1 MKNMYKVY
9 RIDICFTCYARNY
22 ILVGGNS
29 KADVIEHL
37 EEIVENSG
45 NDIDYLYEEIDSLLN
60 IGIGRVEK
68 VKNLYTDKPYIVLEN
83 FAYYE

>member
-1 MKNMYKVY
+1 MYKVFC
-9 RIDICFTCYARNY
+9 IDICFACYAQNY

-45 NDIDYLYEEIDSLLN
+45 NDISYLYEVIDDISN
-60 IGIGRVEK
+60 IGIGRVEE
-68 VKNLYTDKPYIVLEN
+68 VKNLYTDKPYIVLKN